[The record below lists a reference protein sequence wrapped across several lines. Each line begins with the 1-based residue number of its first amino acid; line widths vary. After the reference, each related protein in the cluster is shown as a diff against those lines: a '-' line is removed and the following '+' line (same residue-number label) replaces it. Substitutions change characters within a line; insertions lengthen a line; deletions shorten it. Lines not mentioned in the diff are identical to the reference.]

1 MVLTQILVVH
11 ISGCTI
17 VLSKSCFHP
26 QLFII
31 PWNHGGKVCEVVW
44 SLSSLVTVVSA
55 INVTHNF
62 CSDKGIIFTFNHQ
75 YAYSPYCCVYILWG
89 AFRENLFNNQQQL
102 LIISSFP
109 LISFDF
115 AILAK
120 EMFWSY
126 INEMLNVKR
135 KKKQRGNLHEAHK
148 WGTIVYFILKIKKM
162 NTSIYFLCYLL
173 ILLFCKIIR
182 LGGGKS

>member
-44 SLSSLVTVVSA
+44 PLRSLVTAVSA

-62 CSDKGIIFTFNHQ
+62 CSDEGVIFTFNHQ
-75 YAYSPYCCVYILWG
+75 YAYSPYCCVFSEVLLGRICSTIIASLIANHFLFFIDIFWLCYFGKGNVLIL
-89 AFRENLFNNQQQL
+89 
-102 LIISSFP
+102 
-109 LISFDF
+109 
-115 AILAK
+115 
-120 EMFWSY
+120 
-126 INEMLNVKR
+126 
-135 KKKQRGNLHEAHK
+135 HK
-148 WGTIVYFILKIKKM
+148 WNVE
-162 NTSIYFLCYLL
+162 C
-173 ILLFCKIIR
+173 
-182 LGGGKS
+182 